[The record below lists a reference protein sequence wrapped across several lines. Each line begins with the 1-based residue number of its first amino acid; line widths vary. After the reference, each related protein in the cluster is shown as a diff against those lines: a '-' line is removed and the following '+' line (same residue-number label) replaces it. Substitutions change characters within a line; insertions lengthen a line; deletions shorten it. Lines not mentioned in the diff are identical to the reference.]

1 MKGIILL
8 LFLSL
13 NLFIYGEETKEN
25 SFKPQVKEVNQ
36 QLLDK
41 TKEEVPL
48 VINTL
53 QNIVTMESFSNDNE
67 GLLKLGNYLK
77 KQLEELDGKVTLE
90 TPLNNGKGKNVLG
103 KFKGNGSKKIL
114 LMAHMDTVYPK
125 GTLKNA
131 PWKIDGDR
139 IYGPGVGDAKSGI
152 VVILHTLN
160 LFKKMDF
167 KNYDTITVIF
177 NTDEEIGSAGS
188 KDLIAAEAAKSD
200 MILSYEPTF
209 AGQEVLIMGTSGTG
223 KVKVEIKGLSA
234 HAGADPDSGINTIIE
249 GANLVARTKDLD
261 EGKDKLRFN
270 WTVFESG
277 SEKIVNV
284 IPENAV
290 LYADVRYPNEEK
302 LNEVL
307 KKLEERAN
315 QKKLIGSEI
324 SVGFFPNRP
333 PFTTNE
339 KGIILVQNAVNIYHS
354 LGKNLGLLPSTGGG
368 TDAGHA
374 TASGKPI
381 LEGMGLAGENAHTP
395 GKEWIS
401 IESIPRRLY
410 LSTQTIIDVCENKIL
425 D

>member
-77 KQLEELDGKVTLE
+77 KQLEELGGKVTLE

-152 VVILHTLN
+152 AVILHTLN
-160 LFKKMDF
+160 LLKKMDF

-188 KDLIAAEAAKSD
+188 KDLIAVEAAKSD

-249 GANLVARTKDLD
+249 GADLVSRTKDLD

-270 WTVFESG
+270 WTVFGSG
-277 SEKIVNV
+277 SEKTINV

-374 TASGKPI
+374 MASGKPI

-410 LSTQTIIDVCENKIL
+410 LSTQTIIDICDNKIL

>member
-36 QLLDK
+36 QLLGK

-77 KQLEELDGKVTLE
+77 KQLEELGGKVTLE
-90 TPLNNGKGKNVLG
+90 TPLNNEKGKNVLG

-152 VVILHTLN
+152 AVILHTLN
-160 LFKKMDF
+160 LLKKMDF

-188 KDLIAAEAAKSD
+188 KDLIF
-200 MILSYEPTF
+200 SYYY
-209 AGQEVLIMGTSGTG
+209 
-223 KVKVEIKGLSA
+223 
-234 HAGADPDSGINTIIE
+234 II
-249 GANLVARTKDLD
+249 
-261 EGKDKLRFN
+261 
-270 WTVFESG
+270 
-277 SEKIVNV
+277 
-284 IPENAV
+284 
-290 LYADVRYPNEEK
+290 
-302 LNEVL
+302 
-307 KKLEERAN
+307 
-315 QKKLIGSEI
+315 
-324 SVGFFPNRP
+324 
-333 PFTTNE
+333 
-339 KGIILVQNAVNIYHS
+339 
-354 LGKNLGLLPSTGGG
+354 
-368 TDAGHA
+368 
-374 TASGKPI
+374 
-381 LEGMGLAGENAHTP
+381 
-395 GKEWIS
+395 
-401 IESIPRRLY
+401 
-410 LSTQTIIDVCENKIL
+410 
-425 D
+425 

>member
-1 MKGIILL
+1 MKIITLL

-13 NLFIYGEETKEN
+13 SIFIYGKETSKN
-25 SFKPQVKEVNQ
+25 AFKPQTKEVNQ
-36 QLLDK
+36 QLLDNA
-41 TKEEVPL
+41 KEEVPA

-53 QNIVTMESFSNDNE
+53 QNIVTMESFSDDNE

-77 KQLEELDGKVTLE
+77 KQLEELGGKVTLE
-90 TPLNNGKGKNVLG
+90 TPLNEGKGKNVLA

-114 LMAHMDTVYPK
+114 MMAHMDTVYPK

-131 PWKIDGDR
+131 PWKVEGDK
-139 IYGPGVGDAKSGI
+139 IYGPGVGDAKSG
-152 VVILHTLN
+152 VAVILHTLN
-160 LFKKMDF
+160 LLKKMDF

-200 MILSYEPTF
+200 MVLSYEPTS
-209 AGQEVLIMGTSGTG
+209 AGQEILVMGTSGTG
-223 KVKVEIKGLSA
+223 KIKVEIKGLSA

-249 GANLVARTKDLD
+249 GADLVSRTKDLD

-270 WTVFESG
+270 WTAFESG
-277 SEKIVNV
+277 SEKTLNV

-290 LYADVRYPNEEK
+290 LYADIRYPNEEK

-307 KKLEERAN
+307 KKLEEKSN
-315 QKKLIGSEI
+315 QKKLSGSKI
-324 SVGFFPNRP
+324 SIEFSPKRP
-333 PFTTNE
+333 PFSTNE
-339 KGIILVQNAVNIYHS
+339 KGEVLVQNAVNIYHS
-354 LGKNLGLLPSTGGG
+354 LGKNLGLLPNTGGG

-374 TASGKPI
+374 MASGKPI
-381 LEGMGLAGENAHTP
+381 LEGLGLAGANAHTP

-410 LSTQTIIDVCENKIL
+410 LSAQTIIDVCENKIL